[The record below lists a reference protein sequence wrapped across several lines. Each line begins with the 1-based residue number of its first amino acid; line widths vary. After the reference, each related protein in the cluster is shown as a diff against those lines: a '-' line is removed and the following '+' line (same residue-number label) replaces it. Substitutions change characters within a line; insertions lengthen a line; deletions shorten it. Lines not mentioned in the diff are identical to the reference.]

1 MLVMS
6 VLFGCKVMLMCI
18 TATYGPVM

>member
-18 TATYGPVM
+18 TAAYGPVL